1 MGNQK
6 KIMTQAEAR
15 QIIRNFT
22 GDTVEDAYL
31 YTETLRSIANAL
43 PDKQEAINFM
53 LKVRRNINTE
63 NLIFGANYKRVKRAA
78 LKVQRELEADLSLF

>member
-1 MGNQK
+1 MGKQ

-53 LKVRRNINTE
+53 LKVRQNANTDD
-63 NLIFGANYKRVKRAA
+63 NIFGANFKRIKRAA

>member
-1 MGNQK
+1 MGK

-22 GDTVEDAYL
+22 GDSVSDAYL

-43 PDKQEAINFM
+43 PDKQEAIDFM
-53 LKVRRNINTE
+53 LYPINQEAIDFMLSTRITGKRTVRR
-63 NLIFGANYKRVKRAA
+63 YW
-78 LKVQRELEADLSLF
+78 